1 MLSALR
7 KLLTATGVFAAAAM
21 SLMAGTVSAEP
32 QNGGASAPPAAA
44 GPAVAVP
51 RGVGGYSMTL
61 SDIWGPPKMPPA
73 PKDFGPGFD
82 FPPEPLNGG
91 VTQDPYPN

>member
-7 KLLTATGVFAAAAM
+7 KFLTIAGACAAGIIVFMAAAANAEQPN
-21 SLMAGTVSAEP
+21 SGAGAAPAMGGPSA
-32 QNGGASAPPAAA
+32 G
-44 GPAVAVP
+44 VP

-82 FPPEPLNGG
+82 FPPQPLNGG
-91 VTQDPYPN
+91 LMQDPYPN

>member
-7 KLLTATGVFAAAAM
+7 KHFMITGVCAAVAV
-21 SLMAGTVSAEP
+21 SLMAVSVHA
-32 QNGGASAPPAAA
+32 QQRNNGAGAAPAAG
-44 GPAVAVP
+44 GPVVAAP

-91 VTQDPYPN
+91 LTQDPYPN

>member
-1 MLSALR
+1 MLSPLR
-7 KLLTATGVFAAAAM
+7 KCLTIAGACAAGIIAFTAATAN
-21 SLMAGTVSAEP
+21 AEQP
-32 QNGGASAPPAAA
+32 NGGAGAAPAMGAPA
-44 GPAVAVP
+44 GGVP

-91 VTQDPYPN
+91 LTQDPYPN

>member
-1 MLSALR
+1 MPPTLR
-7 KLLTATGVFAAAAM
+7 KLLPLIAVCTAVALSAM
-21 SLMAGTVSAEP
+21 SGAASAQQP
-32 QNGGASAPPAAA
+32 NGGAGARPAPGAPVAA
-44 GPAVAVP
+44 P

-91 VTQDPYPN
+91 VAQDPYPN